1 MNQRK
6 TEWIRGWKR
15 KGSFFLAVLL
25 LFAAIL
31 TGCGT
36 ASGSKNAASSAPE
49 KTTESVQPS
58 SEEQTS
64 LPEETEEVKEL
75 LS

>member
-15 KGSFFLAVLL
+15 RGSFFLAVLL

-36 ASGSKNAASSAPE
+36 ASGSKNAASSATE

-64 LPEETEEVKEL
+64 LPEET
-75 LS
+75 